1 MPIGFEML
9 SKNYSLQMPVLF
21 GKKLALEP
29 ERLQGA
35 SGRMQTKE
43 GLIRENAVNGICDIA
58 LVLLVVGLHII
69 IPV

>member
-1 MPIGFEML
+1 MPFL
-9 SKNYSLQMPVLF
+9 SGKNF
-21 GKKLALEP
+21 ALES